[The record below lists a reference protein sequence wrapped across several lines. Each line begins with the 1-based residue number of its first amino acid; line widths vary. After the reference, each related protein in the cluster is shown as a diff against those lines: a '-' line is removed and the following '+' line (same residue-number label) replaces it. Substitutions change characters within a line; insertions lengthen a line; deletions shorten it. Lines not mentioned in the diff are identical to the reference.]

1 MSDEKEN
8 ENSIIPHGGESKAK
22 KEAVSMLSSVVGFAG
37 SAADVVGAVHGRYIA
52 ARDNEVRARTDIEDG
67 EKSRIVVRAV
77 QQQRNIDTVAE
88 EIPKHMK
95 GDDDAAKVEKLRN
108 INPDVA
114 ARSADECKHIS
125 DEYMRTLWA
134 KALAGEADNPGS
146 FSIRTARI
154 LGDMSQED
162 AELFRTFCQF
172 IWIEKNWRE
181 NFPVS
186 LVYDHQKS
194 VYTDSGITYAALDD
208 LETMGLI
215 SHKTQGYAR
224 WYPLP
229 SNGAVWNYQGKVD
242 FSLEPQKHPE
252 KNSAFISCGNAALTR
267 EGRQL
272 FAVCRDQVWYNAKF
286 MLYVVD
292 EWRARNF
299 NPTHLSDTGD
309 AGKFGG

>member
-1 MSDEKEN
+1 MDEGKE
-8 ENSIIPHGGESKAK
+8 IIVAASSAATKAGVEKLSGGMANFFAPHIAKKQAEAMQIKLQSMIDAEEKAK
-22 KEAVSMLSSVVGFAG
+22 RAG
-37 SAADVVGAVHGRYIA
+37 YRIIWEQSNIESIA
-52 ARDNEVRARTDIEDG
+52 R
-67 EKSRIVVRAV
+67 
-77 QQQRNIDTVAE
+77 
-88 EIPKHMK
+88 EIPEHMSPNS
-95 GDDDAAKVEKLRN
+95 DDAEKAEKLRN

-114 ARSADECKHIS
+114 ARSADSCKHVS
-125 DEYMRTLWA
+125 DKYMRTLWA

-286 MLYVVD
+286 MLYVVG

>member
-1 MSDEKEN
+1 MSDEGKE
-8 ENSIIPHGGESKAK
+8 IIVAASSAATKAGVEKLSGGMANFFAPHIAKKQAEAMQIKLQSMIDAEEKAK
-22 KEAVSMLSSVVGFAG
+22 RAG
-37 SAADVVGAVHGRYIA
+37 YRIIWEQSNIESIA
-52 ARDNEVRARTDIEDG
+52 R
-67 EKSRIVVRAV
+67 
-77 QQQRNIDTVAE
+77 
-88 EIPKHMK
+88 EIPEHMSPNS
-95 GDDDAAKVEKLRN
+95 DDAEKAEKLRN
-108 INPDVA
+108 MNPDVA

-224 WYPLP
+224 WYPIS

-286 MLYVVD
+286 MLYVVG

>member
-1 MSDEKEN
+1 MDEGKE
-8 ENSIIPHGGESKAK
+8 IIVAASSAATKAGVEKLSGGMANFFAPHIAKKQAEAMQIKLQSMIDAEEKAK
-22 KEAVSMLSSVVGFAG
+22 RAG
-37 SAADVVGAVHGRYIA
+37 YRIIWEQSNIESIA
-52 ARDNEVRARTDIEDG
+52 R
-67 EKSRIVVRAV
+67 
-77 QQQRNIDTVAE
+77 
-88 EIPKHMK
+88 EIPEHMSPNS
-95 GDDDAAKVEKLRN
+95 DDAEKAEKLRN
-108 INPDVA
+108 MNPDVA
-114 ARSADECKHIS
+114 ARSADSCKHVS
-125 DEYMRTLWA
+125 DKYMRTLWA

-154 LGDMSQED
+154 LGDMRQED
-162 AELFRTFCQF
+162 AEMFRTFCQF

-286 MLYVVD
+286 MLYVVG

>member
-1 MSDEKEN
+1 MSDEGKE
-8 ENSIIPHGGESKAK
+8 IIVAASSAATKAGVEKLSGGMANFFAPHIAKKQAEAMQIKLQSMIDAEEKAK
-22 KEAVSMLSSVVGFAG
+22 RAG
-37 SAADVVGAVHGRYIA
+37 YRIIWEQSNIESIA
-52 ARDNEVRARTDIEDG
+52 R
-67 EKSRIVVRAV
+67 
-77 QQQRNIDTVAE
+77 
-88 EIPKHMK
+88 EIPEHMSPNS
-95 GDDDAAKVEKLRN
+95 DDAEKAEKLRN
-108 INPDVA
+108 MNPDVA
-114 ARSADECKHIS
+114 ARSADSCKHVS
-125 DEYMRTLWA
+125 DKYMRTLWA

-286 MLYVVD
+286 MLYVVG

>member
-1 MSDEKEN
+1 MLDEGKE
-8 ENSIIPHGGESKAK
+8 IIVAASSAATKAGVEKLSGGMANFFAPYIAEKQAEAMQIKLQSMIDAEEKAK
-22 KEAVSMLSSVVGFAG
+22 RAG
-37 SAADVVGAVHGRYIA
+37 YRIIWEQSNIESIA
-52 ARDNEVRARTDIEDG
+52 R
-67 EKSRIVVRAV
+67 
-77 QQQRNIDTVAE
+77 
-88 EIPKHMK
+88 EIPEHMSPNS
-95 GDDDAAKVEKLRN
+95 DDAEKAEKLRN

-194 VYTDSGITYAALDD
+194 VHTDSGITYAALDD

-242 FSLEPQKHPE
+242 FSLEPQKPPE

-286 MLYVVD
+286 MLYVVG